1 MPYEYM
7 NERMGANGKYNFITA
22 VTDTDSVKFVEEF
35 NENNKA
41 VKSESLSDLSMYRSM
56 LDSTETTVYLMFAIV
71 CIICCIII
79 HGAFKLIIT
88 ERMTVIGTFM
98 SQGATKNKI
107 QNILLMESLLYGIV
121 GGIVGV
127 ALGEVILYFVNKVA
141 SPLYDMDILN
151 SILNAFKNKGWNIVV
166 TTWLAKDGSQEFNNR
181 TRVAKKE
188 WLDRYNFPYDDVHM
202 VKYGTTKANCTR
214 KLGGFQILVDD
225 NANVRKGWTLG
236 ATIDANEN
244 IIETLL
250 KILMSA

>member
-1 MPYEYM
+1 MRTLVFDMDGTIANFYGVDGWLEDLRNENTRPYE
-7 NERMGANGKYNFITA
+7 
-22 VTDTDSVKFVEEF
+22 
-35 NENNKA
+35 
-41 VKSESLSDLSMYRSM
+41 
-56 LDSTETTVYLMFAIV
+56 
-71 CIICCIII
+71 
-79 HGAFKLIIT
+79 
-88 ERMTVIGTFM
+88 
-98 SQGATKNKI
+98 
-107 QNILLMESLLYGIV
+107 
-121 GGIVGV
+121 
-127 ALGEVILYFVNKVA
+127 VA

-151 SILNAFKNKGWNIVV
+151 SVLNAFKNKGWNIVV

-214 KLGGFQILVDD
+214 KMGGFQILVDD